1 MDGARDKLVSK
12 SFREWTQFGI
22 VLFATAWGV
31 YTFVYKET
39 ILPSRR
45 PATLTVST
53 NLEELGRT
61 SETVLIRLRIHAVN
75 RTDRKVYVPA
85 LWYTVCGLKLQG
97 QTPEES
103 DYRSQ
108 VEFAP
113 DAELQARYSSIAA
126 ADVVAVGTILN
137 RITSYYEP
145 TDETTNEV
153 LFEVP
158 VDKYDALQA
167 RAQFFLTRETEG
179 LALSGWR
186 VGERGELDPKL
197 LLSGRPY
204 EPEFNA
210 QHYAWA
216 ISKGAGF
223 NWSSSTLALWPKG
236 AFEIDAESKPEPNPE
251 PRLTSRP
258 D

>member
-1 MDGARDKLVSK
+1 MDGERGKVVSK

-53 NLEELGRT
+53 NLEELGRA
-61 SETVLIRLRIHAVN
+61 ENKVLIRLRVHAVN

-85 LWYTVCGLKLQG
+85 LWYTVCGLKLAEQPG
-97 QTPEES
+97 DQSE
-103 DYRSQ
+103 YRSQ

-113 DAELQARYSSIAA
+113 EAEIQARFSSITA
-126 ADVVAVGTILN
+126 ADVVAVGSILG

-158 VDKYDALQA
+158 VEKYDALQA
-167 RAQFFLTRETEG
+167 RAQFFLTRDTDG
-179 LALSGWR
+179 LAISGWR
-186 VGERGELDPKL
+186 VGERGELEPKL

-204 EPEFNA
+204 EPEYNA

-216 ISKGAGF
+216 IGMGAGF
-223 NWSSSTLALWPKG
+223 NWSSSTLALWPKRSS
-236 AFEIDAESKPEPNPE
+236 APETDSTAE

-258 D
+258 

>member
-1 MDGARDKLVSK
+1 
-12 SFREWTQFGI
+12 
-22 VLFATAWGV
+22 
-31 YTFVYKET
+31 
-39 ILPSRR
+39 
-45 PATLTVST
+45 
-53 NLEELGRT
+53 
-61 SETVLIRLRIHAVN
+61 VN

-85 LWYTVCGLKLQG
+85 LWYTVCGLKLAEQPG
-97 QTPEES
+97 DDVDE
-103 DYRSQ
+103 YRSQ

-113 DAELQARYSSIAA
+113 EAEIQARYSSVAA
-126 ADVVAVGTILN
+126 ADVVAVGTILG
-137 RITSYYEP
+137 RVTSYYEP

-179 LALSGWR
+179 LAISGWS

-216 ISKGAGF
+216 LSCGAGF
-223 NWSSSTLALWPKG
+223 NWASSTLALWQKASSETAP
-236 AFEIDAESKPEPNPE
+236 ESASE

-258 D
+258 VAD